1 MAFRASWPDEV
12 ENKPGKQLLVRCIL
26 GDRNDGNS
34 STCTIS
40 RPRSLR
46 YSSFRKT
53 NCYQGIII
61 IIIFYKES
69 RAVQLISGNS
79 DHVIQTKS
87 IISIKKNKKLLYL
100 NDSLSVPKIPRH
112 LSDFFKRII
121 QKSYHLY
128 MSFCITWTRFYVNF
142 SRQRH
147 QLNRT
152 NIERDQLLK

>member
-40 RPRSLR
+40 RPRSVR

-79 DHVIQTKS
+79 IIIHNSK
-87 IISIKKNKKLLYL
+87 IISLIT
-100 NDSLSVPKIPRH
+100 
-112 LSDFFKRII
+112 
-121 QKSYHLY
+121 Y

-152 NIERDQLLK
+152 NIERDQLLKKPGFNFTLTVALNKKIAFVFFKDFEK